1 VGDSGHCY
9 NGAGMKHR
17 RKSKTPSVGEP
28 ETDLSRLRSEN
39 AGSKRSPD
47 EVRQLLA
54 EERQSDQYLGL
65 SEEKLRLLF
74 DNIDV
79 DVALVGRDGTVIY
92 VSPGMEKQFGY
103 KQEEVIGRNF
113 AEFDLGV
120 KPGDMQELVRRHERM
135 IEEESRGFLLETEF
149 KHKDGRTVP
158 VESIGGVIAKDGQVH
173 GLICFTRDVTER
185 RQWEERLARLYDQ
198 EKELRQVVQTELDRR
213 VEFTRML
220 AHELKTPLSSILSS
234 VEHLV
239 EEPHDECWLDIVK
252 TINTGASALR
262 ARIDELLDLAKG
274 EVGILEV
281 QTAPVDLL
289 QMLRDELDSVA
300 PIAKGRGQSL
310 NLELPPSLPL
320 VQADLGRIR
329 QVVANLLDNALKFTP
344 KGGRIKLRAYSRDTY
359 VAIEVQDSGPGIAEA
374 DQDRLFEPYQ
384 RLARDKG
391 RVSGLGLGLAL
402 SKRLVELHGGQIW
415 VKSHFGGGAL
425 FGFSLP
431 LATPSERGADSRIT
445 SRLWKVLIIED
456 DQAVVDSVAMAF
468 QKHWPTAELVSARM
482 GGEGVELI
490 EDGHFDAVILDLGL
504 PDMDGLDV
512 LRQIRLF
519 SQIPVLVLSVREEE
533 SDIARA
539 LGWGADDY
547 ITKPFKNKELV
558 ARLQA
563 RVRQRTS
570 PEEEVPI
577 VCGAL
582 RLDPITFQL
591 HHGTRE
597 VSLTTVEGHIL
608 QCLMRNAGHP
618 VPHARIAEEV
628 WSEEYPGSVVAL
640 RSHIRRLRG
649 KLELVSNRPKLILT
663 KAGVGYL
670 LADWY

>member
-1 VGDSGHCY
+1 MGGSGYCY

-28 ETDLSRLRSEN
+28 ETELSRLRSEN
-39 AGSKRSPD
+39 AESKRSPD
-47 EVRQLLA
+47 EVRQFLA
-54 EERQSDQYLGL
+54 EERQSGQYLGL

-74 DNIDV
+74 DNV
-79 DVALVGRDGTVIY
+79 DVEVALSDRDGTVIY
-92 VSPGMEKQFGY
+92 VNPMVEKQFGY
-103 KQEEVIGRNF
+103 KREEIIGRNF
-113 AEFDLGV
+113 TEFDLDAT
-120 KPGDMQELVRRHERM
+120 PGGTQELVRLHKRT
-135 IEEESRGFLLETEF
+135 IEESGHTSLETEF
-149 KHKDGRTVP
+149 KHKSGKTVP
-158 VESIGGVIAKDGQVH
+158 VHIRGGVIVKDEQIRGV
-173 GLICFTRDVTER
+173 ISFIEDVTER

-198 EKELRQVVQTELDRR
+198 EKELRQAIQTELNRR

-234 VEHLV
+234 VEYLI
-239 EEPHDECWLDIVK
+239 EEPHDERWLDIVK

-281 QTAPVDLL
+281 EAGPVDLL
-289 QMLRDELDSVA
+289 QMLRDEVDSVA
-300 PIAKGRGQSL
+300 PIAKSRGQSL
-310 NLELPPSLPL
+310 QLELPPSLPL
-320 VQADLGRIR
+320 VQADSARIR

-344 KGGRIKLRAYSRDTY
+344 KGGKIRLRAYSRDAHL
-359 VAIEVQDSGPGIAEA
+359 VIEIQDSGPGIAEA
-374 DQDRLFEPYQ
+374 DQSRLFEPYQ

-415 VKSHFGGGAL
+415 VKSYLGGGAL

-431 LATPSERGADSRIT
+431 LATPLERGADSRIT

-456 DQAVVDSVAMAF
+456 DQSVVDSVAIAF
-468 QKHWPTAELVSARM
+468 RKHWRTAELLSARM

-504 PDMDGLDV
+504 PDMDGLDA

-519 SQIPVLVLSVREEE
+519 SQVPVLVLSVREEE

-570 PEEEVPI
+570 AEEEAPI

-597 VSLTTVEGHIL
+597 VSLTTVEGRIL

-618 VPHARIAEEV
+618 VPHARLAEEV
-628 WSEEYPGSVVAL
+628 WGEEYPGSVVAL

-670 LADWY
+670 LADWD

>member
-1 VGDSGHCY
+1 MGGSGYCY

-28 ETDLSRLRSEN
+28 ETELSTLRSEN
-39 AGSKRSPD
+39 AESKRSLD

-54 EERQSDQYLGL
+54 EERQPGQYLGL

-74 DNIDV
+74 DNV
-79 DVALVGRDGTVIY
+79 DVEVALSDRDGTVIY
-92 VSPGMEKQFGY
+92 VNPMVEKQFGY
-103 KQEEVIGRNF
+103 KREEIIGRNF
-113 AEFDLGV
+113 TEFDLDAT
-120 KPGDMQELVRRHERM
+120 PGGTQELVRLHKRT
-135 IEEESRGFLLETEF
+135 IEESGHTSLETEF
-149 KHKDGRTVP
+149 KHKSGKTVP
-158 VESIGGVIAKDGQVH
+158 VHIRGGVIVKDEQIRGV
-173 GLICFTRDVTER
+173 ISFIEDVTER

-198 EKELRQVVQTELDRR
+198 EKELRQVIETELNRR

-234 VEHLV
+234 VEYLV
-239 EEPHDECWLDIVK
+239 EEPHDERWLDIVK

-281 QTAPVDLL
+281 EAGPVDLL
-289 QMLRDELDSVA
+289 QMLRDEVDSVA
-300 PIAKGRGQSL
+300 PIAKSRGQSL
-310 NLELPPSLPL
+310 QLELPPSLPL
-320 VQADLGRIR
+320 VQADSARIR

-344 KGGRIKLRAYSRDTY
+344 KGGKIRLRAYSRDAHL
-359 VAIEVQDSGPGIAEA
+359 VIEIQDSGPGIAEA
-374 DQDRLFEPYQ
+374 DQSRLFEPYQ

-415 VKSHFGGGAL
+415 VKSHLGGGAL

-431 LATPSERGADSRIT
+431 LATPFERGADSRIT

-456 DQAVVDSVAMAF
+456 DQSVVDSVAIAF
-468 QKHWPTAELVSARM
+468 RKHWPTAELLSARM

-504 PDMDGLDV
+504 PDMDGLDA

-519 SQIPVLVLSVREEE
+519 SQVPVLVLSVREEE

-570 PEEEVPI
+570 AEEEAPI

-597 VSLTTVEGHIL
+597 VSLTTVEGRIL

-618 VPHARIAEEV
+618 VPHARLAEEV
-628 WSEEYPGSVVAL
+628 WGEEYPGSVVAL

-670 LADWY
+670 LADWD

>member
-1 VGDSGHCY
+1 MGGSGYCY

-28 ETDLSRLRSEN
+28 ETELSRLRSEN
-39 AGSKRSPD
+39 AESKRSPD
-47 EVRQLLA
+47 EVRQFLA
-54 EERQSDQYLGL
+54 EERQSGQYLGL

-74 DNIDV
+74 DNV
-79 DVALVGRDGTVIY
+79 DVEVALSDRDGTVIY
-92 VSPGMEKQFGY
+92 VNPMVEKQFGY
-103 KQEEVIGRNF
+103 KREEIIGRNF
-113 AEFDLGV
+113 TEFDLDAT
-120 KPGDMQELVRRHERM
+120 PGGTQELVRLHKRT
-135 IEEESRGFLLETEF
+135 IEESGHTSLETEF
-149 KHKDGRTVP
+149 KHKSGKTVP
-158 VESIGGVIAKDGQVH
+158 VHIRGGVIVKDEQIRGV
-173 GLICFTRDVTER
+173 ISFIEDVTER

-198 EKELRQVVQTELDRR
+198 EKELRQAIQTELNRR

-234 VEHLV
+234 VEYLI
-239 EEPHDECWLDIVK
+239 EEPHDERWLDIVK

-281 QTAPVDLL
+281 QTGPVDLL
-289 QMLRDELDSVA
+289 QMLRDEVDSLA
-300 PIAKGRGQSL
+300 PIAKSRGQSL
-310 NLELPPSLPL
+310 QLELPPSLPL
-320 VQADLGRIR
+320 VQTDSARIR

-344 KGGRIKLRAYSRDTY
+344 KGGKIRLRAYSRDTHL
-359 VAIEVQDSGPGIAEA
+359 VIEVQDSGPGIAEA
-374 DQDRLFEPYQ
+374 DQSRLFEPYQ

-415 VKSHFGGGAL
+415 VKSYLGGGAL

-431 LATPSERGADSRIT
+431 LATPLERGADSRIT

-456 DQAVVDSVAMAF
+456 DQSVVDSVAIAF
-468 QKHWPTAELVSARM
+468 RKHWRTAELLSARM

-504 PDMDGLDV
+504 PDMDGLDA

-519 SQIPVLVLSVREEE
+519 SQVPVLVLSVREEE

-570 PEEEVPI
+570 AEEEAPI

-618 VPHARIAEEV
+618 VPYARIAEEV
-628 WSEEYPGSVVAL
+628 WGEEYPGSVVAL

-670 LADWY
+670 LADWD

>member
-1 VGDSGHCY
+1 MGGSGYCY

-28 ETDLSRLRSEN
+28 ETELSRLRSEN
-39 AGSKRSPD
+39 AESKRSPD
-47 EVRQLLA
+47 EVRQFLA
-54 EERQSDQYLGL
+54 EERQSGQYLGL

-74 DNIDV
+74 DNV
-79 DVALVGRDGTVIY
+79 DVEVALSDRDGTVIY
-92 VSPGMEKQFGY
+92 VNPMVEKQFGY
-103 KQEEVIGRNF
+103 KREEIIGRNF
-113 AEFDLGV
+113 TEFDLDAT
-120 KPGDMQELVRRHERM
+120 PGGTQELVRLHKRT
-135 IEEESRGFLLETEF
+135 IEESGHTSLETEF
-149 KHKDGRTVP
+149 KHKSGKTVP
-158 VESIGGVIAKDGQVH
+158 VHIRGGVIVKDEQIRGV
-173 GLICFTRDVTER
+173 ISFIEDVTER

-198 EKELRQVVQTELDRR
+198 EKELRQAIQTELNRR

-234 VEHLV
+234 VEYLI
-239 EEPHDECWLDIVK
+239 EEPHDERWLDIVK

-281 QTAPVDLL
+281 QTGPVDLL
-289 QMLRDELDSVA
+289 QMLRDEVDSLA
-300 PIAKGRGQSL
+300 PIAKSRGQSL
-310 NLELPPSLPL
+310 QLELPPSLPL
-320 VQADLGRIR
+320 VQADSARIR

-344 KGGRIKLRAYSRDTY
+344 KGGKIRLRAYSRDTHL
-359 VAIEVQDSGPGIAEA
+359 VIEVQDSGPGIAEA
-374 DQDRLFEPYQ
+374 DQSRLFEPYQ

-415 VKSHFGGGAL
+415 VKSYLGGGAL

-431 LATPSERGADSRIT
+431 LATPLERGADSRIT

-456 DQAVVDSVAMAF
+456 DQSVVDSVAIAF
-468 QKHWPTAELVSARM
+468 RKHWRTAELLSARM

-490 EDGHFDAVILDLGL
+490 EGGHFDAVILDLGL
-504 PDMDGLDV
+504 PDMDGLDA

-519 SQIPVLVLSVREEE
+519 SQVPVLVLSVREEE

-570 PEEEVPI
+570 AEEEAPI

-618 VPHARIAEEV
+618 VPYTRIAEEV
-628 WSEEYPGSVVAL
+628 WGEEYPGSVVAL

-670 LADWY
+670 LADWD

>member
-1 VGDSGHCY
+1 MGGLGYCY

-28 ETDLSRLRSEN
+28 ETELSRLRSEN
-39 AGSKRSPD
+39 AESKRSPD

-54 EERQSDQYLGL
+54 EERQSGQYLGL

-74 DNIDV
+74 DNV
-79 DVALVGRDGTVIY
+79 DVEVALSDRDGTVIY
-92 VSPGMEKQFGY
+92 VNPMVEKQFGY
-103 KQEEVIGRNF
+103 KREEIIGRNF
-113 AEFDLGV
+113 TEFDLDAT
-120 KPGDMQELVRRHERM
+120 PGGTQELVRLHKRT
-135 IEEESRGFLLETEF
+135 IEEAGHTSLETEF
-149 KHKDGRTVP
+149 KHKSGKTVP
-158 VESIGGVIAKDGQVH
+158 VHIRGGVIVKDEQIRGV
-173 GLICFTRDVTER
+173 ISFIEDVTER

-198 EKELRQVVQTELDRR
+198 EKELRQAIQTELNRR

-234 VEHLV
+234 VEYLI
-239 EEPHDECWLDIVK
+239 EEPHDERWLDIVK

-281 QTAPVDLL
+281 QTGPVDLL
-289 QMLRDELDSVA
+289 QMLRDEVDSLA
-300 PIAKGRGQSL
+300 PIAKSRGQSL
-310 NLELPPSLPL
+310 QLELPPSLPL
-320 VQADLGRIR
+320 VQADSARIR

-344 KGGRIKLRAYSRDTY
+344 KGGKIRLRAYSRDTHL
-359 VAIEVQDSGPGIAEA
+359 VIEVQDSGPGIAEA
-374 DQDRLFEPYQ
+374 DQSRLFEPYQ

-415 VKSHFGGGAL
+415 VKSYLGGGAL

-431 LATPSERGADSRIT
+431 LATPLERGADSRIT

-456 DQAVVDSVAMAF
+456 DQSVVDSVAIAF
-468 QKHWPTAELVSARM
+468 RKHWRTAELLSARM

-504 PDMDGLDV
+504 PDMDGLDA

-519 SQIPVLVLSVREEE
+519 SQVPVLVLSVREEE

-570 PEEEVPI
+570 AEEEAPI

-618 VPHARIAEEV
+618 VPYARIAEEV
-628 WSEEYPGSVVAL
+628 WGEEHPGSVVAL

-649 KLELVSNRPKLILT
+649 KLELISNRPKLILT

-670 LADWY
+670 LADWD

>member
-1 VGDSGHCY
+1 MGGSGYCY

-28 ETDLSRLRSEN
+28 ETELSRLRSEN
-39 AGSKRSPD
+39 AESKRSPD
-47 EVRQLLA
+47 EVRQFLA
-54 EERQSDQYLGL
+54 EESQSGQYLGL

-74 DNIDV
+74 DNV
-79 DVALVGRDGTVIY
+79 DVEVALSDRDGTVIY
-92 VSPGMEKQFGY
+92 VNPMVEKQFGY
-103 KQEEVIGRNF
+103 KREEIIGRNF
-113 AEFDLGV
+113 TEFDLDATSG
-120 KPGDMQELVRRHERM
+120 GTQELVRLHKRT
-135 IEEESRGFLLETEF
+135 IEESGHTSLETEF
-149 KHKDGRTVP
+149 KHKSGKTVP
-158 VESIGGVIAKDGQVH
+158 VHIRGGVIVKDEQIRGV
-173 GLICFTRDVTER
+173 ISFIEDVTER

-198 EKELRQVVQTELDRR
+198 EKELRQAIQTELNRR

-234 VEHLV
+234 VEYLI
-239 EEPHDECWLDIVK
+239 EEPHDERWLDIVK

-281 QTAPVDLL
+281 QTGPVDLL
-289 QMLRDELDSVA
+289 QMLRDEVDSLA
-300 PIAKGRGQSL
+300 PIAKSRGQSL
-310 NLELPPSLPL
+310 QLELPPSLPL
-320 VQADLGRIR
+320 VQADSARIR

-344 KGGRIKLRAYSRDTY
+344 KGGKIRLRAYSRDTHL
-359 VAIEVQDSGPGIAEA
+359 VIEVQDSGPGIAEA
-374 DQDRLFEPYQ
+374 DQSRLFEPYQ

-415 VKSHFGGGAL
+415 VKSYLGGGAL

-431 LATPSERGADSRIT
+431 LATPLERGADSRIT

-456 DQAVVDSVAMAF
+456 DQSVVDSVAIAF
-468 QKHWPTAELVSARM
+468 RKHWRTAELLSARM

-504 PDMDGLDV
+504 PDMDGLDA

-519 SQIPVLVLSVREEE
+519 SQVPVLVLSVREEE

-547 ITKPFKNKELV
+547 LTKPFKNKELV

-570 PEEEVPI
+570 AEEEAPI

-618 VPHARIAEEV
+618 VPYALIAEEV
-628 WSEEYPGSVVAL
+628 WGEEYPGSVVAL

-670 LADWY
+670 LADWD

>member
-1 VGDSGHCY
+1 MGGSGYCY

-28 ETDLSRLRSEN
+28 ETDLSRLHSEN

-47 EVRQLLA
+47 EVRRVLA

-74 DNIDV
+74 DNIGVEVVLSD
-79 DVALVGRDGTVIY
+79 RDGTVIY
-92 VSPGMEKQFGY
+92 VNPMVEKQFGY
-103 KQEEVIGRNF
+103 KREEIIGRNF
-113 AEFDLGV
+113 AEFDLDAT
-120 KPGDMQELVRRHERM
+120 PGGTQELVRLHKRM
-135 IEEESRGFLLETEF
+135 IEESRHISLETEF
-149 KHKDGRTVP
+149 KHKSGKTVP
-158 VESIGGVIAKDGQVH
+158 VHIRGGVIVKDGQIRGV
-173 GLICFTRDVTER
+173 ISFIEDVTER

-198 EKELRQVVQTELDRR
+198 EKELRQAIQTELNRR

-234 VEHLV
+234 VEYLV
-239 EEPHDECWLDIVK
+239 EEPHDERQPNIVE

-281 QTAPVDLL
+281 ETAPVDLL
-289 QMLRDELDSVA
+289 QMLRDEVDSVA
-300 PIAKGRGQSL
+300 PIAKSRGQSL
-310 NLELPPSLPL
+310 QLELPLSLPL

-344 KGGRIKLRAYSRDTY
+344 KGGRIRLRAYSRDTHL
-359 VAIEVQDSGPGIAEA
+359 VIEVQDSGPGIAEA
-374 DQDRLFEPYQ
+374 DQSRLFEPYQ

-402 SKRLVELHGGQIW
+402 SKRLVELHGGRIW

-431 LATPSERGADSRIT
+431 FATPFERGTDSRIT

-456 DQAVVDSVAMAF
+456 DQAIVDSVAMAF
-468 QKHWPTAELVSARM
+468 QKHWPTAELVSARL

-490 EDGHFDAVILDLGL
+490 DDGHFDAVILDLGL
-504 PDMDGLDV
+504 PDMDGLDA
-512 LRQIRLF
+512 LRQMRLF
-519 SQIPVLVLSVREEE
+519 SSIPVLVLSVREEE

-570 PEEEVPI
+570 PEEEAPI

-591 HHGTRE
+591 HHGTKE
-597 VSLTTVEGHIL
+597 VSLTAVEGRIL

-649 KLELVSNRPKLILT
+649 KLEMDSNHPKLILT

-670 LADWY
+670 LANWD

>member
-1 VGDSGHCY
+1 MGGSGYCY

-28 ETDLSRLRSEN
+28 ETELSRLRSEN
-39 AGSKRSPD
+39 AESKRSPD
-47 EVRQLLA
+47 EVRQFLA
-54 EERQSDQYLGL
+54 EERQSGQYLGL

-74 DNIDV
+74 DNV
-79 DVALVGRDGTVIY
+79 DVEVALSDRDGTVIY
-92 VSPGMEKQFGY
+92 VNPMVEKQFGY
-103 KQEEVIGRNF
+103 KREEIIGRNF
-113 AEFDLGV
+113 TEFDLDAT
-120 KPGDMQELVRRHERM
+120 PGGTQELVRLHKRT
-135 IEEESRGFLLETEF
+135 IEESGHTSLETEF
-149 KHKDGRTVP
+149 KHKSGKTVP
-158 VESIGGVIAKDGQVH
+158 VHIRGGVIVKDEQIRGV
-173 GLICFTRDVTER
+173 ISFIEDVTER

-198 EKELRQVVQTELDRR
+198 EKELRQAIQTELNRR

-234 VEHLV
+234 VEYLI
-239 EEPHDECWLDIVK
+239 EEPHDERWLDIVK

-281 QTAPVDLL
+281 EAGPVDLL
-289 QMLRDELDSVA
+289 QMLRDEVDSVA
-300 PIAKGRGQSL
+300 PIAKSRGQSL
-310 NLELPPSLPL
+310 QLELPPSLPL
-320 VQADLGRIR
+320 VQADSARIR

-344 KGGRIKLRAYSRDTY
+344 KGGKIRLRAYSRDTHL
-359 VAIEVQDSGPGIAEA
+359 VIEVQDSGPGIAEA
-374 DQDRLFEPYQ
+374 DQSRLFEPYQ

-415 VKSHFGGGAL
+415 VKSYLGGGAL

-431 LATPSERGADSRIT
+431 LATPLERGADSRIT

-456 DQAVVDSVAMAF
+456 DQSVVDSVAIAF
-468 QKHWPTAELVSARM
+468 RKHWRTAELLSARM

-504 PDMDGLDV
+504 PDMDGLDA

-519 SQIPVLVLSVREEE
+519 SQVPVLVLSVREEE

-570 PEEEVPI
+570 AEEEAPI

-618 VPHARIAEEV
+618 VPYARIAEEV
-628 WSEEYPGSVVAL
+628 WGEEYPGSVVAL

-670 LADWY
+670 LADWD

>member
-1 VGDSGHCY
+1 VGGSGYCY

-28 ETDLSRLRSEN
+28 ETELSRLRSEN
-39 AGSKRSPD
+39 AESKRSPD
-47 EVRQLLA
+47 EVRQFLA
-54 EERQSDQYLGL
+54 EERQSGQYLGL

-74 DNIDV
+74 DNV
-79 DVALVGRDGTVIY
+79 DVEVALSDRDGTVIY
-92 VSPGMEKQFGY
+92 VNPMVEKQFGY
-103 KQEEVIGRNF
+103 KREEIIGRNF
-113 AEFDLGV
+113 TEFDLDAT
-120 KPGDMQELVRRHERM
+120 PGGTQELVRLHKRT
-135 IEEESRGFLLETEF
+135 IEESGHTSLETEF
-149 KHKDGRTVP
+149 KHKSGKTVP
-158 VESIGGVIAKDGQVH
+158 VHIRGGVIVKDEQIRGV
-173 GLICFTRDVTER
+173 ISFIEDVTER

-198 EKELRQVVQTELDRR
+198 EKELRQAIQTELNRR

-234 VEHLV
+234 VEYLI
-239 EEPHDECWLDIVK
+239 EEPHDERWLDIVK

-281 QTAPVDLL
+281 QTGPVDLL
-289 QMLRDELDSVA
+289 QMLRDEVDSLA
-300 PIAKGRGQSL
+300 PIAKSRGQSL
-310 NLELPPSLPL
+310 QLELPPSLPL
-320 VQADLGRIR
+320 VQTDSARIR

-344 KGGRIKLRAYSRDTY
+344 KGGKIRLRAYSRDTHL
-359 VAIEVQDSGPGIAEA
+359 VIEVQDSGPGIAEA
-374 DQDRLFEPYQ
+374 DQSRLFEPYQ

-415 VKSHFGGGAL
+415 VKSYLGGGAL

-431 LATPSERGADSRIT
+431 LATPLERGADSRIT

-456 DQAVVDSVAMAF
+456 DQSVVDSVAIAF
-468 QKHWPTAELVSARM
+468 RKHWRTAELLSARM

-504 PDMDGLDV
+504 PDMDGLDA

-519 SQIPVLVLSVREEE
+519 SQVPVLVLSVREEE

-570 PEEEVPI
+570 AEEEAPI

-618 VPHARIAEEV
+618 VPYARIAEEV
-628 WSEEYPGSVVAL
+628 WGEEYPGSVVAL

-670 LADWY
+670 LADWD